1 MVASRTPP
9 VPETKQTRMEKIRP
23 VILGYDAV
31 SPLGID
37 MKTQWDRALCGA
49 SGIGALTRFPLREG
63 FPVRIAGQ
71 VEDIDT
77 NAYPFLKSRDM
88 ALWTSPVFSHAML
101 VVHRAL
107 AKSSIEITDD
117 IAPRVAIT
125 FSTAVGGLDAVIRA
139 DRMWVSGGKLP
150 HPFTNA
156 NSCINMVG
164 GKISIMTGATGPI
177 TSTITA
183 CATGS
188 TSMIIGAMLIEQGMA
203 DVVICGAVDFPLVE
217 TIVGGF
223 FTMNGAYRPKD
234 GQPEEPPEKASRPF
248 SINRRGFVVSEG
260 AGCIILAS
268 KDYAKTHGLT
278 PQIEMAGW
286 GMTSDAHHFVAPNLE
301 TARRCIA
308 GSIAHSGLKPG
319 DIDVVN
325 AHGTSTK
332 IGDKVEGDALK
343 DIFGKHIPPVSGNKS
358 QTGHAMGASSAIEI
372 ILAMEGMIHDTVLP
386 TINYIPD
393 PDLAIDCVPEGARRV
408 TQEHVLKNAFGF
420 GGCNSCIVLRRIG

>member
-1 MVASRTPP
+1 MVASLTSPMT
-9 VPETKQTRMEKIRP
+9 ETKQRTMKRIRP

-37 MKTQWDRALCGA
+37 METQWDQASRGL
-49 SGIGALTRFPLREG
+49 SGIGVLTRFPLREG

-71 VEDIDT
+71 VKEIDT
-77 NAYPFLKSRDM
+77 TAYPFLKSRDM

-107 AKSSIEITDD
+107 AKSGIEITDD
-117 IAPRVAIT
+117 ISHRVAIT
-125 FSTAVGGLDAVIRA
+125 FSSAVGGLDAMIRA
-139 DRMWVSGGKLP
+139 DRMLVSGGKLP

-188 TSMIIGAMLIEQGMA
+188 TSMIIGAMFIEQGMA
-203 DVVICGAVDFPLVE
+203 DVVICGSVDFPLVE
-217 TIVGGF
+217 PILGGF
-223 FTMNGAYRPKD
+223 ATMNGTYRPKE

-248 SINRRGFVVSEG
+248 SLNRRGFVVSEG
-260 AGCIILAS
+260 AGCIVIAGEAF
-268 KDYAKTHGLT
+268 AKTHGLT
-278 PQIEMAGW
+278 PRIEMAGW
-286 GMTSDAHHFVAPNLE
+286 AMTSDAHHFVAPNLE
-301 TARRCIA
+301 TVRRCIA
-308 GSIAHSGLKPG
+308 ESIVHSGLQPG
-319 DIDVVN
+319 DIDAVN

-332 IGDKVEGDALK
+332 IGDRIEGDALK
-343 DIFGKHIPPVSGNKS
+343 DIFGNDIPPVSANKS
-358 QTGHAMGASSAIEI
+358 QTGHAMGASSAIETV
-372 ILAMEGMIHDTVLP
+372 LAMEGMLNDTVLP
-386 TINYIPD
+386 TINYMPD
-393 PDLAIDCVPEGARRV
+393 PEIAIDCVPEGARRV
-408 TQEHVLKNAFGF
+408 AQEHVLKNAFGF

>member
-1 MVASRTPP
+1 
-9 VPETKQTRMEKIRP
+9 
-23 VILGYDAV
+23 
-31 SPLGID
+31 
-37 MKTQWDRALCGA
+37 
-49 SGIGALTRFPLREG
+49 
-63 FPVRIAGQ
+63 VRIAGQ

-88 ALWTSPVFSHAML
+88 ALWTSPVFSNAML

-139 DRMWVSGGKLP
+139 DRMLVSGGKLP

-217 TIVGGF
+217 AIVGGF
-223 FTMNGAYRPKD
+223 FTMNGAYRPKE

-268 KDYAKTHGLT
+268 KDYAKAHGVT
-278 PQIEMAGW
+278 PKIEMAGW

-301 TARRCIA
+301 TVRRCIA
-308 GSIAHSGLKPG
+308 ESIAHSGLKPG
-319 DIDVVN
+319 DIDAVN

-343 DIFGKHIPPVSGNKS
+343 DIFGKGMPPVSANKS

-393 PDLAIDCVPEGARRV
+393 PDIAIDCVPEGARRV
-408 TQEHVLKNAFGF
+408 AQEHVLKNAFGF